1 MNEFELQTKVMKD
14 KSVKPADKFV
24 MMCILKSVDWETWT
38 GKVTQSYI
46 SKEYNV
52 NRRTMT
58 RVIKRLVDVGWISI
72 DCVRTAYDKHETTIT
87 VNINAISPTR
97 QNVHPPRQNVHVDKD
112 KLSSPIDKTSSPPRQ
127 IVHDSIDK
135 MSSPPRQNVQY
146 INTINNNNKEINIDQ
161 SQDGAEYVTR
171 DEAKKYTSQFH
182 PRDLRH
188 LADDRDKVPLHI
200 LSAKNRRL
208 EIERRQAVIEE
219 EQGRPMRHHE
229 RLNFISK
236 QNDEDSKKYPPRSF
250 ERNNIRKVW

>member
-58 RVIKRLVDVGWISI
+58 RVIKRLVDVGWINI

-97 QNVHPPRQNVHVDKD
+97 QNVYPPRQNVHVDKD
-112 KLSSPIDKTSSPPRQ
+112 KMSSPLDKTSTPPRQ
-127 IVHDSIDK
+127 NVHDSIDK

-161 SQDGAEYVTR
+161 SQDDAEYVTR

-250 ERNNIRKVW
+250 ERHNIRKVW